1 MVFNQLKSWHG
12 IVPEITRG
20 NQAKYPTL
28 ISCTMYR
35 LAISNKIAQK
45 TQFLYI
51 YLFLMKPL
59 KKILFHFM
67 RFITVFLIYI
77 VIN

>member
-35 LAISNKIAQK
+35 LAISNKIANK
-45 TQFLYI
+45 E
-51 YLFLMKPL
+51 L
-59 KKILFHFM
+59 KKLNFYT
-67 RFITVFLIYI
+67 FICF
-77 VIN
+77 